1 MTLSKK
7 TIQGILKKRNLM
19 QVSREAKVA
28 YCSVH
33 RLANAEN
40 VDDEVFQDKTINALS
55 DYLSKEFNYI
65 LKNHI
70 IELKG
75 E

>member
-1 MTLSKK
+1 MILSKK
-7 TIQGILKKRNLM
+7 TMQGLLKKRNLM

-40 VDDEVFQDKTINALS
+40 IDDEVFQDKTIKSIS
-55 DYLSKEFNYI
+55 DYLSDDLNYM
-65 LKNHI
+65 KKHI